1 MLQCHALHLNPSM
14 LFHQSLP
21 LLHCR
26 WNKGAFEEGSEGD
39 LSLPA
44 LSVLESQRQLL
55 ADNTARFFDGL
66 PAHNCLVAGPSGS
79 GKSWLLWESTLLAG
93 ECCVLIKLLKV

>member
-1 MLQCHALHLNPSM
+1 MLQSHAVRLNPSV
-14 LFHQSLP
+14 LFHHFWP
-21 LLHCR
+21 LFRCR
-26 WNKGAFEEGSEGD
+26 WSKGAFEEGSEGD

-55 ADNTARFFDGL
+55 ADNTARFCDGL

-93 ECCVLIKLLKV
+93 E